1 MFRTETTLIIGAG
14 ANREIEMPDGPEL
27 LNRIAAGFDFDRLG
41 SEVQSRDLI
50 AMAHI
55 FEAVAGELGT
65 THAELIK
72 AGRAI
77 RAASFV
83 TPSIEAILE
92 QQSDN
97 PLVQAAGKLAIVYYT
112 LQAEAKST
120 MAPAPR
126 AVGELPLRGSEN
138 WLFKLGQMMVSGVPR
153 RDVENCFYKLSIIA
167 FTYDR
172 SIEHYLPWV
181 AAMAFDMPIEEAQA
195 LVGLHLRIVHPLG
208 CAGQLPWQGDDKPN
222 VEWGLEM
229 PDNILDLTRMIY
241 SSGQRMKRR
250 QFAEYLLAEMA
261 QGRRLAFLGFDFDPI
276 KLRMIF
282 DEEPMDTNPD
292 VLAALNDVP
301 EAQQPGVAR
310 MLRHKT
316 GVPSDDHIKLYK
328 RTPYEILRDNSLM
341 LES

>member
-41 SEVQSRDLI
+41 TEVQSRDLI
-50 AMAHI
+50 AMAHL
-55 FEAVAGELGT
+55 FEAIAPELGT
-65 THAELIK
+65 THEELIK

-97 PLVQAAGKLAIVYYT
+97 PNVQAAGKLAIVYYT
-112 LQAEAKST
+112 LQAESKST
-120 MAPAPR
+120 LARAPR
-126 AVGELPLRGSEN
+126 DEGELPLRGTEN

-153 RDVENCFYKLSIIA
+153 RDVQNCFYKLSIIA

-181 AAMAFDMPIEEAQA
+181 AAMAFDMPVEEAQA
-195 LVGLHLRIVHPLG
+195 LVALHLRIVHPLG
-208 CAGQLPWQGDDKPN
+208 IAGQLPWQGDDKPN
-222 VEWGLEM
+222 IDWGTDNPE
-229 PDNILDLTRMIY
+229 NILDLTRMIY
-241 SSGQRMKRR
+241 TSSQRMKRR

-292 VLAALNDVP
+292 VLAALSDVP
-301 EAQQPGVAR
+301 EPQQPGVAR
-310 MLRHKT
+310 LLKKKT
-316 GVPSDDHIKLYK
+316 GVPGDDYLKLFTS
-328 RTPYEILRDNSLM
+328 TPYAILRDNSLM